1 MEYHVP
7 VMVAEV
13 VRWLIKE
20 GAGIYLDATAG
31 GGGHCRAILAALPGN
46 GRLIAVDRDPEAVR
60 ATARN
65 LAEFGDRVSVLQGSF
80 VQLKGLMDR
89 QRVEG
94 VNGVLFDL
102 GVSSRQIDEP
112 ERGFS
117 YREEGPLDMRMDPEK
132 GMKASEWIDRASEGE
147 LVQVIRQ
154 YGEERHARRIG
165 RAICRLR
172 MERPLETTDDLRQ
185 AVEST
190 HPQMPNKTLARVFQA
205 FRIAVNDELGQLDR
219 GLEEA
224 IDLLLPGGRLVT
236 MAYHSLEDRLIKR
249 KMAALIRGCICPPEI
264 PVCVCG
270 REPTFKKVNRRPS
283 RAGAD
288 EVQRNRRARSAILRA
303 YEKI

>member
-13 VRWLIKE
+13 IRWLVKE
-20 GAGIYLDATAG
+20 ATGIYLDATAG
-31 GGGHCRAILAALPGN
+31 GGGHCRAILAALRGE
-46 GRLIAVDRDPEAVR
+46 GRLIAIDRDPEAVR
-60 ATARN
+60 ETVRN

-80 VQLKGLMDR
+80 VQLKELMDS

-117 YREEGPLDMRMDPEK
+117 YREEGPLDMRMDSEK
-132 GMKASEWIDRASEGE
+132 GIKASEWIDRATEGE
-147 LVQVIRQ
+147 LVQVIRE

-185 AVEST
+185 VVEST

-219 GLEEA
+219 GLEGA

-236 MAYHSLEDRLIKR
+236 MAYHSLEDRLIKQ

-270 REPTFKKVNRRPS
+270 REPTFKKANRRPS

-288 EVQRNRRARSAILRA
+288 EVQRNRRARSAILRV
-303 YEKI
+303 YEKL